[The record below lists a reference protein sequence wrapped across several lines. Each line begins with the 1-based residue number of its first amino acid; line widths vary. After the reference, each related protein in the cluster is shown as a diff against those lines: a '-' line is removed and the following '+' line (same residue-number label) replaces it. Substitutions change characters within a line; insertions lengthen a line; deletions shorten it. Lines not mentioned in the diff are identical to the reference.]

1 MEENTFN
8 LLRNLHHLKLIGPSP
23 IFWIIKDKNIVVTRG
38 KTGTR
43 TLLRES
49 TYSSDDTFLTLTDL
63 NKLIYEERYHLHLLV
78 REPLQRFRS
87 GIFEEWY
94 IRRKE
99 IFKQLYE
106 NVDNPVYWEE
116 EVYLH
121 VENLLAELKTKENA
135 LRRNFHVG
143 NWLEDVKT
151 LLTCYKGYVELWN
164 FADLQKLLEKLK
176 YDIVDDK
183 YNSVDQKELSAQF
196 LQTYDNLS
204 LETKEKIIN
213 YIKPDID
220 IWNELF

>member
-1 MEENTFN
+1 MIKYTFN
-8 LLRNLHHLKLIGPSP
+8 LLGDLHRLKFKKTSP
-23 IFWIIKDKNIVVTRG
+23 IFWIIKDRNIVVTRG

-49 TYSSDDTFLTLTDL
+49 TYSPEDTLLTLTDL
-63 NKLIYEERYHLHLLV
+63 NKLIYEENYQLHLLV

-94 IRRKE
+94 ITRKE
-99 IFKQLYE
+99 IFKQLHE
-106 NVDNPVYWEE
+106 NVDNLVYWEE

-121 VENLLAELKTKENA
+121 VENLLAELKTENNA
-135 LRRNFHVG
+135 LSRNFHIG

-151 LLTCYKGYVELWN
+151 LLTCYKGHVELWN
-164 FADLQKLLEKLK
+164 FTDLQKLLEKLK
-176 YDIVDDK
+176 YDIVDDTH
-183 YNSVDQKELSAQF
+183 NSVNRKELSAQF

-204 LETKEKIIN
+204 LITKEKILN
-213 YIKPDID
+213 YVKPDIN